1 MEEVSWK
8 KISSL
13 SREASRQAEEI
24 GKEWAGAVGV
34 AWKRTTAFS
43 KMAPTISQIAQEE
56 NAYRIIGVA
65 LLSLAADGLSTG
77 ERKKVGAKHW

>member
-1 MEEVSWK
+1 MTVEGMG
-8 KISSL
+8 
-13 SREASRQAEEI
+13 REGAS
-24 GKEWAGAVGV
+24 AVGA
-34 AWKRTTAFS
+34 AWRETTAFS